1 MMRDLA
7 IALVTNPDH
16 PERAQTVII
25 NLERVDLSTLSL
37 DQFLNRYMK
46 PAIWQI
52 LHNHLKAPMKP
63 PTT

>member
-1 MMRDLA
+1 MRDLA

-16 PERAQTVII
+16 PELAHTVII

-37 DQFLNRYMK
+37 DQFLDRYMK

-52 LHNHLKAPMKP
+52 LHNQLKQKVD
-63 PTT
+63 